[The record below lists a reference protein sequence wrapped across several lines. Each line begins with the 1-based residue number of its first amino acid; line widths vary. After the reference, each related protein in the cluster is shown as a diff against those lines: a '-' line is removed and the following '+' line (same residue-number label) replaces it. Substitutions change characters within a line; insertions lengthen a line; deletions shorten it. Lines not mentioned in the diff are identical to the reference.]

1 MIRARYPAVLVLL
14 VPCFA
19 FAADGAGRTA
29 DPVAGAAVPALA
41 VPSGASGTLVVEA
54 TPEPLTAAAFK
65 PFGEVIEVPEGQQ
78 ATRDTGAVR
87 YWGGLAKA
95 RIAEEIEFGMFTAAG
110 RPHEIAELGRHARS
124 PAFVV
129 GLSGEWLL
137 AVGPPF
143 LAGRYPQAQKVRIFV
158 VKTGQAVLMRK
169 GTWHADPFPKGE
181 TGLFLVAF
189 RDGSATKDYKTRP
202 FKGREVV
209 RFP

>member
-1 MIRARYPAVLVLL
+1 MIPARIPALLLLL
-14 VPCFA
+14 VPCLA
-19 FAADGAGRTA
+19 LAAEKPGKED
-29 DPVAGAAVPALA
+29 DAAVALLAPA
-41 VPSGASGTLVVEA
+41 PASGTVEVV
-54 TPEPLTAAAFK
+54 PEPLTAAAFK
-65 PFGEVIEVPEGQQ
+65 PFGEVIEVPEGQK
-78 ATRDTGAVR
+78 ATKDTGAVR
-87 YWGGLAKA
+87 FWGGLAKA
-95 RIAEEIEFGMFTAAG
+95 RIAEEIEFGMFTAAA
-110 RPHEIAELGRHARS
+110 RPHEVAELGRHARS
-124 PAFVV
+124 PAFLV

-143 LAGRYPQAQKVRIFV
+143 LAGRHPQARRVRIFV
-158 VKTGQAVLMRK
+158 VKPGQAVLLHK